1 VAGYLNAR
9 GIWLRLVALYS
20 TCNLLPPC
28 LDARLVRDSEAIHFT
43 TCEWTLRILKL
54 MVAGG
59 GFLDSHPSSA
69 FFASPGENV
78 VWISSSSGIAPES
91 TCTRRAAL

>member
-1 VAGYLNAR
+1 MAGYWNAR

-20 TCNLLPPC
+20 TCNLLSPC
-28 LDARLVRDSEAIHFT
+28 LDARLVRDSEAMHFT
-43 TCEWTLRILKL
+43 TCEWILRILKL

-59 GFLDSHPSSA
+59 DSHPSSA
-69 FFASPGENV
+69 FFASPGENF
-78 VWISSSSGIAPES
+78 VWTFSSSGIAPES